1 MSYYQGNDL
10 RLISGGLKRPYKGKR
25 KFELGGPFTA
35 PSVGESTIVRVER
48 VRGGEVKLRVVKAD
62 HVNVVDSSGKVTKTK
77 ILGVEKTPANV
88 EYARRGIITKGA
100 ILRTQLGLVRV
111 TSRPGK
117 DGTVNGVLI
126 EENKN

>member
-10 RLISGGLKRPYKGKR
+10 RLITGGLKKAHRGKR

-35 PSVGESTIVRVER
+35 PSVGDQTLIRADR
-48 VRGGEVKLRVVKAD
+48 VRGGATKLRVIRAD
-62 HVNVVDSSGKVTKTK
+62 HVNVADSSGKVVKTK
-77 ILGVEKTPANV
+77 ILGVERTPANV

-100 ILRTQLGLVRV
+100 IVKTELGLVRI
-111 TSRPGK
+111 TSRPGR
-117 DGTVNGVLI
+117 DGAVNGVLV